1 MLKLYLKK
9 TSLCKPTARNQ
20 GFTLVELLVTVI
32 IMGILAAV
40 SLPSLLNQGNRTR
53 EATAQAVLGSINR
66 AQQVHR
72 FNTNTFATD
81 LADLKIGE
89 PIAEGYTFALIGTPT
104 ALLAQAEATPINP
117 ELSAF
122 CGSATANIVGTTA
135 STGVAI
141 AKGPC

>member
-1 MLKLYLKK
+1 MLKLYFKNTHLGK
-9 TSLCKPTARNQ
+9 LTASNQ
-20 GFTLVELLVTVI
+20 GFTLVELLVTVVV
-32 IMGILAAV
+32 MSILAAV

-81 LADLKIGE
+81 LADLNIGA
-89 PIAEGYTFALIGTPT
+89 PTAEGYTFALSGTPT
-104 ALLAQAEATPINP
+104 PLLAQTEATPINP